1 MVGVAWPAG
10 PDQRLFH
17 RQVVVLVF
25 VYLPTGIENTPF
37 QFQSPKSPTPAGQ
50 IRVSCLLHRPVQFA
64 ESVGGA
70 CDGVPVRLLGRAIAA
85 EEDGRQRRRLRI
97 AQASGSHLTCCAVAP
112 QTRKS
117 LVSFSPIRIP
127 ILFLPFALA
136 DPVPSVPDCRCT
148 SPYAPRWPSL
158 RSALTSTSS
167 STSEA
172 PSRPSDA
179 WSPSPT
185 SSPCPPHRTRR
196 GTASPCSWLPR
207 SFKAPPLARSSTLL
221 LTSIRGRSSPSSFIL
236 SIIHYSLGLSTLLIL
251 NDIVLFVPQF
261 PIHFLSAWSS

>member
-1 MVGVAWPAG
+1 MGRSNEQVVGVG
-10 PDQRLFH
+10 GLDQRPFH

-37 QFQSPKSPTPAGQ
+37 PKSPTPAGQ

-97 AQASGSHLTCCAVAP
+97 AQASGSHLPCCAVAP

-127 ILFLPFALA
+127 ILFLPF
-136 DPVPSVPDCRCT
+136 PSVPDCRCT

-179 WSPSPT
+179 WPPSPT

-221 LTSIRGRSSPSSFIL
+221 LTSIRGRPSSSSFIL